1 MKNVLFLLFAL
12 MIAAS
17 AHLFFNIS
25 GKYAFSIL
33 LLVSIVGLLSH
44 VKRIKSEQKKYRRDA

>member
-33 LLVSIVGLLSH
+33 LLVSVVGLLSH
-44 VKRIKSEQKKYRRDA
+44 VKRIKSEQKER